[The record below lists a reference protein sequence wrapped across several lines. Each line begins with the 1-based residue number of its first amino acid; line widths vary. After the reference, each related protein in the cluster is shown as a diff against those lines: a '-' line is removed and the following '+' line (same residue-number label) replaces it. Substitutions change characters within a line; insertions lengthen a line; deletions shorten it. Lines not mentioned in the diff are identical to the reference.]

1 MTFENLASN
10 HLKQIFS
17 AVVSFKRINRAR
29 LLKATSL
36 DKIFLL
42 EINASKKH
50 LPLQI
55 EPTLYSKKFMMEKK

>member
-1 MTFENLASN
+1 MTFENLSPN

-17 AVVSFKRINRAR
+17 VVVSFKRINRAR

-50 LPLQI
+50 LPIQI
-55 EPTLYSKKFMMEKK
+55 EPTLYLKKFMMEKK